1 VCEFT
6 ILHMIVRGILS
17 TAAVTTAL
25 VFVAFA
31 PQAQAS
37 PASQD
42 NAVRTAQ
49 DYLEMQGFS
58 RSGLVKQLGFEGQGD
73 SVAAVDSITVDWNA
87 QAVKSAKDYLDREGF
102 THSGLVTQLEFEGFT
117 PSQAEYGVEGAGL

>member
-1 VCEFT
+1 
-6 ILHMIVRGILS
+6 MIVRGILS

-58 RSGLVKQLGFEGQGD
+58 RSGLVKQLGFEGYSEDD

-102 THSGLVTQLEFEGFT
+102 THIGLVTQLEFEGFT